1 MYIYVISKAVQRG
14 YVRKSYEAV
23 ACKVYHGMLT
33 QLVANSDRDV
43 SITNICAGS
52 VVGDLP
58 YYLAR
63 PRNTDDIHGI
73 GLFLLMNEQMRTAHC
88 VHKMRE
94 H

>member
-1 MYIYVISKAVQRG
+1 
-14 YVRKSYEAV
+14 
-23 ACKVYHGMLT
+23 MLS
-33 QLVANSDRDV
+33 QLIANSDHDV
-43 SITNICAGS
+43 SVPNICAGS

-73 GLFLLMNEQMRTAHC
+73 GAFLLMNEQMRSAPC
-88 VHKMRE
+88 ARKMRE